1 MKKNQGTARFW
12 MLALALLLCFGQL
25 LSMPGAMAAG
35 GDGGTIYYVKM
46 QEDGGDDG
54 STGTTWDDAF
64 ATLQK
69 ALESAQTGDKIWM
82 AKGTYYPTKE
92 SYASDVR
99 TKTFQMKNGVDISGG
114 YSGIGTERNVT
125 DYPTVLSGDI
135 GIEGDPSDNAYH
147 IFHNRNIDQTAKLD
161 GVTVTGGNASGYYMY
176 DQDGGGMYNYQSSP
190 TLQHVTFIGNTAK
203 RQGGGMANS
212 NDSSPDLTYVV
223 LEDNK
228 AQIGGGMHN
237 EDDSSPTLR
246 NGRVTRNTSE
256 YYGGGINNYKSNP
269 ALTDVEINEN
279 GAGSLGGGMY
289 NFDSSPILTR
299 VEIKQN
305 KANSSGGGV
314 VNTAGS
320 NPVLSDV
327 KMTENE
333 AISGSGG
340 GMVNYDS
347 NPVLSDVVIS
357 LNMAGTDGG
366 GVYHSSDG
374 GVFTSVTISE
384 NTAQAKGG
392 GVYFGNSKST
402 LNHVE
407 MKRNKAKSGG
417 GIYNSYS
424 NDVMTDVKISENEA
438 SGDGGG
444 ILNYG
449 ASPRIAGAEVKGNRA
464 GNSGGGIYS
473 NGGANVLT
481 NAEISG
487 NQANVSG
494 GGIYNFGGN
503 PALTNVTMSGNEANG
518 SGGGIYTWASTS
530 ASLRNSIVWGNSGDD
545 IFYYTPNSTI
555 HMEHSLLG
563 NQNRADDN
571 GNRGNIYAADPA
583 FIDSAQG
590 NYRLGSGSPA
600 IDQGSPTYFAA
611 GQTPD
616 LSSITTDMEDKPRWV
631 GDSIDMGAYEYQENE
646 ARLNSLLIKGDNK
659 AFVLT
664 PEFSSTVTSYRVYV
678 NTGVTQIKLT
688 PTLQDP
694 AADVELRIGEGA
706 WSSAV
711 SGAEQ
716 ELQLGNTENEIQIR
730 VTAKDGAVKTYTV
743 TLDSLPKPDL
753 ALSHSD
759 WTDQDVTITVNN
771 RVEGARL
778 ESSTNGQD
786 WQPDPDPLTPD
797 SIVMTAE
804 GSYPIYIRQ
813 ADDAQSVSESAEAQ
827 VRIDKTAPV
836 ITLNGDAVMSIHR
849 GSTFVDPKAQ
859 VTDNLDPEP
868 QFSINGTVDTD
879 KLGEYTLT
887 YAAVDH
893 AGNHA
898 DHVTRTVQ
906 VVREGTLIQPI
917 ISVHPSG
924 WTNGDV
930 EVTVSGEAGAAMEYS
945 LDGQTWEQYVGQLTI
960 KDEEVKK
967 VYARQT
973 DALQNV
979 SDVAEAEIRIDKTAP
994 VITLNGAAT
1003 MNIYR
1008 GSVFQDPG
1016 VTITDLIATGLAPTI
1031 TGTVDATKR
1040 GTYILQYAAED
1051 WAGNQA
1057 IPVERTVRVIDRPV
1071 PPPSPVVVPVNGITL
1086 APRAL
1091 TLTIGEES
1099 VALNAAISP
1108 SNATN
1113 QAVSWSS
1120 SNPSV
1125 AEVDTSGKI
1134 TAKKTGTA
1142 TITVT
1147 TLDGNKTASSIVT
1160 VLEKQEEGKLKLE
1173 VSPASIQL
1181 FPGDSK
1187 TFKVYVLEG
1196 TKRKEITNDKAIS
1209 YSFDKDSVSVKKGR
1223 VTAGEKTGT
1232 TQMTVHYRGE
1242 EETITITIEKEKPDR
1257 VVLEASESTFLL
1269 VPNGTIRFSVYAVE
1283 KGKRKLITRDKQ
1295 TSFSVDDK
1303 RLVEISPG
1311 RLKAGKEEGETELT
1325 IHYEG
1330 EELVIPVVISKV
1342 KVQFLRGSDKEVVL
1356 GMDDEHTLRILATMS
1371 NKEEIDVTERVRWSS
1386 VGTQNVVKVTEDSSL
1401 IPLKKGTAN
1410 LSAKY
1415 GGRVTRISVLVLD
1428 EKKAKRL
1435 QVNRSS
1441 LKLKAEQSASVI
1453 ITALYEKGFK
1463 EDVTKQVKWSVEDEE
1478 IADVEDGVVTGIKAG
1493 KTTIR
1498 ATYEGIEKEI
1508 TITVR

>member
-1 MKKNQGTARFW
+1 MKKNQRTARFW
-12 MLALALLLCFGQL
+12 MLALAFLLCSGQL
-25 LSMPGAMAAG
+25 LPMPGAMAAAG

-54 STGTTWDDAF
+54 STGTAWDDAF

-114 YSGIGTERNVT
+114 YSGVGTERNAT

-147 IFHNRNIDQTAKLD
+147 VFYNRNVDQTAKLD
-161 GVTVTGGNASGYYMY
+161 GVTVTGGNASGYYVY

-223 LEDNK
+223 MEDNK

-237 EDDSSPTLR
+237 GEDSSPILR

-269 ALTDVEINEN
+269 ALTDVEISEN
-279 GAGSLGGGMY
+279 GAGSLGGAMY

-327 KMTENE
+327 KMIENE

-374 GVFTSVTISE
+374 GVFTSVTINE
-384 NTAQAKGG
+384 NTAKEKGG

-449 ASPRIAGAEVKGNRA
+449 ASPKIAGAEVKGNRA

-503 PALTNVTMSGNEANG
+503 PALTNVTISGNEANG
-518 SGGGIYTWASTS
+518 SGGGMYTWASTS

-555 HMEHSLLG
+555 HMNHSLLG

-616 LSSITTDMEDKPRWV
+616 LSSITSDMEDKPRWV
-631 GDSIDMGAYEYQENE
+631 GDSIDMGAYEYQDNE
-646 ARLNSLLIKGDNK
+646 ARLKSLLIKGDNK

-743 TLDSLPKPDL
+743 TLSSLTKPDL
-753 ALSHSD
+753 VLSHSD

-778 ESSTNGQD
+778 ASSTNGQD

-813 ADDAQSVSESAEAQ
+813 VDDEQSVSESAKAQ

-836 ITLNGDAVMSIHR
+836 ITLH
-849 GSTFVDPKAQ
+849 
-859 VTDNLDPEP
+859 
-868 QFSINGTVDTD
+868 
-879 KLGEYTLT
+879 
-887 YAAVDH
+887 
-893 AGNHA
+893 
-898 DHVTRTVQ
+898 
-906 VVREGTLIQPI
+906 
-917 ISVHPSG
+917 
-924 WTNGDV
+924 
-930 EVTVSGEAGAAMEYS
+930 
-945 LDGQTWEQYVGQLTI
+945 
-960 KDEEVKK
+960 
-967 VYARQT
+967 
-973 DALQNV
+973 
-979 SDVAEAEIRIDKTAP
+979 
-994 VITLNGAAT
+994 GAAT

-1016 VTITDLIATGLAPTI
+1016 VTITDHIATGLSPTI

-1071 PPPSPVVVPVNGITL
+1071 PPPSPAVVPVNGITL

-1099 VALNAAISP
+1099 VALDEAISP

-1125 AEVDTSGKI
+1125 AEVDTNGRI
-1134 TAKKTGTA
+1134 TAKKAGTA

-1147 TLDGNKTASSIVT
+1147 TLDGSKTASSIVT

-1209 YSFDKDSVSVKKGR
+1209 YSFDKDFVRVKRGR
-1223 VTAGEKTGT
+1223 VTAGEKTGAS
-1232 TQMTVHYRGE
+1232 QMTVHYRGE

-1283 KGKRKLITRDKQ
+1283 KGKRKLITRDKH

-1311 RLKAGKEEGETELT
+1311 RLRAGKEEGETELT
-1325 IHYEG
+1325 IHYQG

-1386 VGTQNVVKVTEDSSL
+1386 VGTQNVVKVMEDGTL
-1401 IPLKKGTAN
+1401 IPLEKGTAN

-1441 LKLKAEQSASVI
+1441 LKLKVEQSASVI

-1463 EDVTKQVKWSVEDEE
+1463 EGVTKQVKWSVEDEE
-1478 IADVEDGVVTGIKAG
+1478 IAEVEDGVVTGIKAG

>member
-1 MKKNQGTARFW
+1 MKKNQRTARFW
-12 MLALALLLCFGQL
+12 MLALALLLCSGQL

-46 QEDGGDDG
+46 QEEGGDDG

-161 GVTVTGGNASGYYMY
+161 GVTVTGGNASGYYVY

-190 TLQHVTFIGNTAK
+190 TLQHVTFVGNTAK

-223 LEDNK
+223 MENNK

-237 EDDSSPTLR
+237 EDNSSPILR

-269 ALTDVEINEN
+269 ALTDVAISENE
-279 GAGSLGGGMY
+279 AGSLGGGMY
-289 NFDSSPILTR
+289 NFGSSPILTR

-305 KANSSGGGV
+305 RANTSGGGV

-340 GMVNYDS
+340 GMVNSDS
-347 NPVLSDVVIS
+347 NPALSDVVIN
-357 LNMAGTDGG
+357 LNKAGTDGG
-366 GVYHSSDG
+366 GVYHSSEG
-374 GVFTSVTISE
+374 GVFTNVTISE
-384 NTAQAKGG
+384 NTAKEKGG
-392 GVYFGNSKST
+392 GVYFINSKST

-407 MKRNKAKSGG
+407 MKRNHAKNGG

-438 SGDGGG
+438 TGD
-444 ILNYG
+444 
-449 ASPRIAGAEVKGNRA
+449 
-464 GNSGGGIYS
+464 GGGIYS

-487 NQANVSG
+487 NGANVSG
-494 GGIYNFGGN
+494 GGIYNFGSN
-503 PALTNVTMSGNEANG
+503 PALTNVTISGNEANV
-518 SGGGIYTWASTS
+518 SGGGMYTWASTS

-545 IFYYTPNSTI
+545 IFYYTPSSTI

-563 NQNRADDN
+563 KLNRADDN
-571 GNRGNIYAADPA
+571 GNRGNIYAADPV

-600 IDQGSPTYFAA
+600 IDQGSPAYFDA

-616 LSSITTDMEDKPRWV
+616 LSSITTDMEDKPRLV

-646 ARLNSLLIKGDNK
+646 ARLNSLLIEGDSQ

-678 NTGVTQIKLT
+678 NTGVTKIKLT

-711 SGAEQ
+711 SGAKQ
-716 ELQLGNTENEIQIR
+716 ELQVGNTENEIQIR
-730 VTAKDGAVKTYTV
+730 VTAKDGVVKTYTV

-759 WTDQDVTITVNN
+759 WTDQDVTITVHN

-778 ESSTNGQD
+778 ASSTNGQD
-786 WQPDPDPLTPD
+786 WQPDPDPLTRD

-804 GSYPIYIRQ
+804 GSYLIYIRQ
-813 ADDAQSVSESAEAQ
+813 VDDAQSVSEAAEAQ

-836 ITLNGDAVMSIHR
+836 ITLNGDAIMSIQR

-879 KLGEYTLT
+879 RLGEYTLT

-893 AGNHA
+893 AGNQA
-898 DHVTRTVQ
+898 DRVTRTVQ
-906 VVREGTLIQPI
+906 VVREGTLMQPV

-930 EVTVSGEAGAAMEYS
+930 EVTVSGEAGATMEYS

-960 KDEEVKK
+960 KDEKVKK

-994 VITLNGAAT
+994 VITLNGAAA

-1016 VTITDLIATGLAPTI
+1016 VTITDQIATGLAPTI

-1071 PPPSPVVVPVNGITL
+1071 PSPSPVVVPVSGITL
-1086 APRAL
+1086 APRTL

-1099 VALNAAISP
+1099 VALDAAIAP

-1125 AEVDTSGKI
+1125 AEVETNGRI
-1134 TAKKTGTA
+1134 TAKKAGTA

-1147 TLDGNKTASSIVT
+1147 TYDGSKTASSIVT

-1181 FPGDSK
+1181 LPGDSK

-1209 YSFDKDSVSVKKGR
+1209 YSFDKDYVSVKKGR

-1232 TQMTVHYRGE
+1232 SPMTVHYRGE

-1283 KGKRKLITRDKQ
+1283 KGKRKLITRDKH

-1311 RLKAGKEEGETELT
+1311 RLKAGKEEGETVLT
-1325 IHYEG
+1325 IQYQG

-1386 VGTQNVVKVTEDSSL
+1386 VGTQNVVKVTEDGTL

-1428 EKKAKRL
+1428 EKKAKKL

-1441 LKLKAEQSASVI
+1441 LKLKAEQSVSVI

-1478 IADVEDGVVTGIKAG
+1478 IADVEDGMVTGIKAG

-1508 TITVR
+1508 IITVR